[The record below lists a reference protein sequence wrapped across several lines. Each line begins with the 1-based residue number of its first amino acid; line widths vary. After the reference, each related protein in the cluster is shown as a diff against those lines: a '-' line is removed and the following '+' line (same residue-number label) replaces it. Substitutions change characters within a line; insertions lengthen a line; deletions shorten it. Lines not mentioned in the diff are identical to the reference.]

1 MIIKMKDVVR
11 LLCAGFI
18 LALAF
23 TSCVQEGDTISVVKG
38 ASEETTNWTT
48 SRVFIRKNGTTQ
60 DTTALIRLYNGNKYV
75 AYMGMGRAI
84 TTMAQLNLVGA
95 SYADGV
101 YSYTVKNDGETFVM
115 AVNPKKGTVYIPNY
129 VDFSSAS
136 SSSSISKP
144 VLRNTRT
151 GIEDDDDDDDGT
163 GSDHI
168 PSDGDLVLPDFPGF
182 NKKTPVNSVAANTNI
197 KPFTYELSKYGLKM
211 YEGVDDAYLPLAAI
225 CSILSLTGRIYAWNG
240 TDIIYRDFETTDR
253 LKDFTEWR
261 SSDTRQK
268 ELIDYTYNMLCF
280 THDYC
285 YGHPGYYGLFDEDGD
300 GYNLGDEELKT
311 AAADKLGLD
320 ALLKKYD
327 NETYVKLRSESYS
340 TYLQGLA
347 KLMNYI
353 YGDVHTTMY
362 VPDVEPNTINTK
374 PANEVEP
381 SAKAKVH
388 KAVNGKLIAKKSLLA
403 SYPKRDDYA
412 ELAFTAGR
420 VFPLAGVYK
429 KTDNKYTRYVSFD
442 AAETTAVIHFDEFRD
457 LDTAGWSKQ
466 YPLLTAWYA
475 KKAEA
480 EKNKQTFTEEKP
492 AYPDDDLGLFYY
504 AFDLIEQKSTVK
516 NVVVDL
522 SVNNGGSVPDVG
534 SLLAFLASNGT
545 NTVKLIDQDAHT
557 SSEITTIY
565 TIDLNLDGSVNNK
578 DEELCA
584 ARMKKYKYA
593 VLTSEM
599 SFSSA
604 NLFPVMAKD
613 YGIKIIGKRSL
624 GGSCSIGAFVTADGF
639 TYYYSIAQRGV
650 PADKQ
655 YTTMESGAAVDIEID
670 YADDAAVK
678 IFYDESKIGEA
689 VEKAYQKN

>member
-1 MIIKMKDVVR
+1 MIMKRKDVIR

-60 DTTALIRLYNGNKYV
+60 DTTALIRLYNGNKCV

-101 YSYTVKNDGETFVM
+101 YTYTVKTDGETFVM

-182 NKKTPVNSVAANTNI
+182 NKKTPVNSVAANINI

-240 TDIIYRDFETTDR
+240 TDIIYRDFETTDK

-300 GYNLGDEELKT
+300 GYNLREEESKT

-320 ALLKKYD
+320 ALLKKND
-327 NETYVKLRSESYS
+327 NETYRKLRSESYG

-362 VPDVEPNTINTK
+362 VPDVPDIINTE
-374 PANEVEP
+374 PAKKVES

-388 KAVNGKLIAKKSLLA
+388 KDVNEKLMMKDRPTK
-403 SYPKRDDYA
+403 PKRDTYA
-412 ELAFTAGR
+412 ESAFGEGR
-420 VFPLAGVYK
+420 VFPLAGVYQ

-442 AAETTAVIHFDEFRD
+442 AAGTTAVIHFDEFRD

-504 AFDLIEQKSTVK
+504 AFDRIEQKSTVK
-516 NVVVDL
+516 YVVVDL
-522 SVNNGGSVPDVG
+522 SVNNGGSVSDVG
-534 SLLAFLASNGT
+534 SLLAFLASDGT

-557 SSEITTIY
+557 SSEITTVY

-624 GGSCSIGAFVTADGF
+624 GGSCSIGTFVTADGF
-639 TYYYSIAQRGV
+639 TYYYSIAERGV
-650 PADKQ
+650 SADKQ
-655 YTTMESGAAVDIEID
+655 YTTMESGAAVDVEIGYD
-670 YADDAAVK
+670 GEAVK
-678 IFYDESKIGEA
+678 DFYDESKIGEA
-689 VEKAYQKN
+689 VEKAYPKN